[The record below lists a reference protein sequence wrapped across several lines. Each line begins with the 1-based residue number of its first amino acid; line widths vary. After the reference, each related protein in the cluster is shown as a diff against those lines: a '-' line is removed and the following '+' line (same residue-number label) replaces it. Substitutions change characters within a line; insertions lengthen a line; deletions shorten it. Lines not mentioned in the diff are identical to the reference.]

1 MFKILIGLS
10 VSIASTLLITLP
22 ASAASD
28 YGCYVQT
35 GSKRIVDLTR
45 SVCGF
50 NSVQAAK
57 DAKKDT
63 AYLSAIRKMVGQ
75 SSYISS
81 SFKNLI
87 EANPEVLTSAARNYC
102 RARQSGKSDE
112 EIMQNTYRNT
122 VDSLGVEMETYRPK
136 NRQEAE
142 RLQRQM
148 EAAVIPIQFAMSLA
162 PQHYCPQVS
171 SRSSR

>member
-10 VSIASTLLITLP
+10 VSIASTLFITPP

-28 YGCYVQT
+28 YGCYMQT

-50 NSVQAAK
+50 NPVQAAK

-63 AYLSAIRKMVGQ
+63 AYLKAIRKMVG
-75 SSYISS
+75 SNRYGKTFTS
-81 SFKNLI
+81 LI
-87 EANPEVLTSAARNYC
+87 EANPELLTSAARNYC

-112 EIMQNTYRNT
+112 EIMQSTYQDA
-122 VDSLGVEMETYRPK
+122 VDATGIEMNNYSPK
-136 NRQEAE
+136 NRREAE
-142 RLQRQM
+142 RLQQQM
-148 EAAVIPIQFAMSLA
+148 EMAVIPTQLAMSLA
-162 PQHYCPQVS
+162 SQHYCLQVGK
-171 SRSSR
+171 RSSR

>member
-10 VSIASTLLITLP
+10 VSIASTLFITPP

-28 YGCYVQT
+28 YGCYMQT
-35 GSKRIVDLTR
+35 GSMRIVDLTR

-50 NSVQAAK
+50 NATQAAK

-63 AYLSAIRKMVGQ
+63 AYLKAVRKMFQQNPYG
-75 SSYISS
+75 SS

-87 EANPEVLTSAARNYC
+87 EANPEALTSAARNYC
-102 RARQSGKSDE
+102 QARQSGKSDE
-112 EIMQNTYRNT
+112 EIMQNTYRDA
-122 VDSLGVEMETYRPK
+122 VDATGIEMNNYSPK

-142 RLQRQM
+142 RLQQQM
-148 EAAVIPIQFAMSLA
+148 EVAVIPTQFAMSLA
-162 PQHYCPQVS
+162 SKHYCPQVS
-171 SRSSR
+171 SRSLR